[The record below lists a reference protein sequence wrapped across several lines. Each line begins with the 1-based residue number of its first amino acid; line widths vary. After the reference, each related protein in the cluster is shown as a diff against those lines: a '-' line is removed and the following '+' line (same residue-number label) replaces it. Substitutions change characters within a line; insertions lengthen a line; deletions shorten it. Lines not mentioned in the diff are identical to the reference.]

1 MARIETTEA
10 RVDER
15 ARRPARTSVD
25 HGLAPLQPPPGSAD
39 GRDMQAPFRPASE
52 WAREFAPDA
61 GGEAVPVVTIQS
73 VRPVARRSFA
83 ERATT
88 PALVWAAAA
97 IAALVLAAA
106 VGSWAAVAAAAVGA
120 LVAVVALRGRP
131 GPMALTAFAL
141 VPAALGPS
149 APAWTWVLAG
159 GLVALAVSRGG
170 RVVAVHMNDLERHLS
185 WSRRRA
191 ERATVLVARLGPSDV
206 QDPVALVE
214 SFRIT
219 DSVSLRR
226 TPRGYDLHAV
236 LDEKGLDREAV
247 ERRITDL
254 AAPVGGSPP
263 RYGWATFPDDG
274 VTLDVLLDLARRGLD
289 GSREPN
295 SPSRPRLVAV
305 PSGEAEPT
313 DGHG

>member
-1 MARIETTEA
+1 MAQTETVEA
-10 RVDER
+10 RAAER
-15 ARRPARTSVD
+15 VVRIPRTSVEEA
-25 HGLAPLQPPPGSAD
+25 LAGLQPPPEPAD
-39 GRDMQAPFRPASE
+39 GRRMQAPFRPASE
-52 WAREFAPDA
+52 WTRELAPDA

-88 PALVWAAAA
+88 PALVWAATA

-106 VGSWAAVAAAAVGA
+106 VAPWAAIAAAGVGA
-120 LVAVVALRGRP
+120 LVAGVALRGRP
-131 GPMALTAFAL
+131 GPLALTVAAL
-141 VPAALGPS
+141 VPVALGAT
-149 APAWTWVLAG
+149 APAWLWVFAG

-191 ERATVLVARLGPSDV
+191 ERATVLVARLGPNDV
-206 QDPVALVE
+206 EDPVALVE

-236 LDEKGLDREAV
+236 LDEKELDREAV

-254 AAPVGGSPP
+254 TGPVGAAPPH
-263 RYGWATFPDDG
+263 YGWATFPDDG
-274 VTLDVLLDLARRGLD
+274 VTLDILLDLARRGVD
-289 GSREPN
+289 GRREPVA
-295 SPSRPRLVAV
+295 PSRPRLVAV
-305 PSGEAEPT
+305 PAGDAESE
-313 DGHG
+313 DAG